1 MLHWAEEEKH
11 AVIYELV
18 CDLSRWLNDNFLNLL
33 QLKDNFLNLLNFL
46 SDFLLTTLLSFGL
59 ISSLANISKQ
69 HSSINRKLVGS
80 DGVQPG
86 EEVPI

>member
-11 AVIYELV
+11 AIIYELV
-18 CDLSRWLNDNFLNLL
+18 CDLSRW
-33 QLKDNFLNLLNFL
+33 LKDNFLNLLNFL
-46 SDFLLTTLLSFGL
+46 SDFLLTMLLSFGL

-69 HSSINRKLVGS
+69 RSSINRKLVGS

-86 EEVPI
+86 EGVPI

>member
-1 MLHWAEEEKH
+1 MLHGAEEEKH
-11 AVIYELV
+11 AIIYELV
-18 CDLSRWLNDNFLNLL
+18 CDLSRW
-33 QLKDNFLNLLNFL
+33 LKDNFLNLLNFL
-46 SDFLLTTLLSFGL
+46 SDFLLTMLLSIGL

-69 HSSINRKLVGS
+69 RSSINRKLVGS

>member
-1 MLHWAEEEKH
+1 MSEADKGAIHNTENILTEKNTIKNTFFH
-11 AVIYELV
+11 
-18 CDLSRWLNDNFLNLL
+18 
-33 QLKDNFLNLLNFL
+33 LKDNFLNLLNFL